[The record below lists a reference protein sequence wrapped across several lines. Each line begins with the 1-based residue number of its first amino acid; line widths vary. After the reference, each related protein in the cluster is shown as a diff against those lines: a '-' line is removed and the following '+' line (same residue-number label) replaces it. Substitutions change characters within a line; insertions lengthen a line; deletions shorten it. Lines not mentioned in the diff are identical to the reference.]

1 MMAAS
6 GWRAALVATGLLL
19 VAAAGEAALMAAVGL
34 GGGCD
39 EQSVLD
45 EADALT
51 RAYCADF
58 PDAWTSHKSL
68 RQWGTLLAP
77 CAVVGVGVVAAVLAR
92 WLAGRAVGVAVLAGT
107 WLLAV
112 GWAFAGWTPVLVRVA
127 L

>member
-1 MMAAS
+1 MAATNR
-6 GWRAALVATGLLL
+6 WRAALVATGLLFI
-19 VAAAGEAALMAAVGL
+19 AMAAGEAALMAAVGL

-51 RAYCADF
+51 RAYCAEF
-58 PDAWTSHKSL
+58 PDAWMVHKSL

-77 CAVVGVGVVAAVLAR
+77 CAVLAVGAVAAVLGR
-92 WLAGRAVGVAVLAGT
+92 RLAGRGVGVAVLAGT

-112 GWAFAGWTPVLVRVA
+112 GWAVAGWTPVLVRA